1 MDAPSILDFSATLRQ
16 VRRGALTLSKTDS
29 QARNQAIEQLAD
41 GLKSHQN
48 ELLEAN
54 TLDLEMSRE
63 LAVPSG
69 VLNWLKLTPE
79 RLNRVGLILEQL
91 VHLPNPLTS
100 EQMALPT
107 TQGYVQAA
115 PLGVIGF
122 VYETFPELALI
133 LAAMCWKTG
142 NGLLLQGDIAGRNS
156 NQFVV
161 NLLQATLEQAGLP
174 NVCVQALP
182 SDSRR
187 QLEHNNSV
195 LHDLAEVDLIIPY
208 GRPRFI
214 EQVHQQSKTPALCP
228 TLGNCYLYW
237 SESCGS
243 EPVKTLIIDSH
254 DGCPE
259 AINAIEKVLIPP
271 NLKTSR
277 LTLLWGALKEQG
289 FELRGDAELV
299 AEFPEL
305 TLATKAEWSQPYL
318 QKTIAFKRVA
328 DLGVAIQ
335 WMNAHSHGQA
345 DCLVTDSYSES
356 RQFALDIQSS
366 TAYINASPR
375 FSRLAAG
382 GQGTVALGICGRRS
396 RHSGV
401 IDLQTLLTTK
411 QVIQGNSSL
420 GTS

>member
-1 MDAPSILDFSATLRQ
+1 MDASSTVDFSATLHQ
-16 VRRGALTLSKTDS
+16 VRRGALTLGKTAS
-29 QARNQAIEQLAD
+29 QTRNQAIQQLAD
-41 GLKSHQN
+41 GLKHHQN

-91 VHLPNPLTS
+91 AHLPNPLTS
-100 EQMALPT
+100 EQMALST
-107 TQGYVQAA
+107 TQGYVQTA

-122 VYETFPELALI
+122 VYEAFPELALI

-142 NGLLLQGDIAGRNS
+142 NGLLLQGDITGRNS
-156 NQFVV
+156 NQFVIA
-161 NLLQATLEQAGLP
+161 LLQATLEASGLP
-174 NVCVQALP
+174 DVCVQALP

-187 QLEHNNSV
+187 QLESHNLV
-195 LHDLAEVDLIIPY
+195 LHGLSDVNLIIPY

-214 EQVHQQSKTPALCP
+214 EQVHQHSRVPALCP

-243 EPVKTLIIDSH
+243 EPVKSLIIDSH

-259 AINAIEKVLIPP
+259 AINAIEKVLLPP
-271 NLKTSR
+271 TLNTSR
-277 LTLLWGALKEQG
+277 LTLLWGALKEKG

-318 QKTIAFKRVA
+318 KKIVAFKRVENL
-328 DLGVAIQ
+328 DVAIE
-335 WMNAHSHGQA
+335 WMNTHSHGQA
-345 DCLVTDSYSES
+345 DCLVTDSYTES
-356 RQFALDIQSS
+356 RQFALNIQSS
-366 TAYINASPR
+366 TSYINASPR
-375 FSRLAAG
+375 FSRYAAG
-382 GQGTVALGICGRRS
+382 DQGTVALGICGRRS
-396 RHSGV
+396 LHSGA

-411 QVIQGNSSL
+411 HVIQGSSSL